1 MINGVYKEFV
11 KRVSKSIPSE
21 NILHDELS
29 IIAFG
34 TDASFY
40 RLLPKVVVRAKEE
53 GDISAI
59 LKAASELNIPVTF
72 RAAGTSL
79 SGQSI
84 SDSVLVLVSHGWDR
98 HTILNDAQQIRLQ
111 VGIRGI
117 KANQY
122 LAKYGR
128 KIGPD
133 PASTDSAMIGGIISN
148 NASGMSCGT
157 HENSYRT
164 IADIRIILPDG
175 TILDTSDP
183 ESVKSFRKSHS
194 QMLSRLEAISSKIEA
209 NPTLKEKIIRKYS
222 IKNTTGYGLNS
233 FVDYKDG
240 IDIIKHIIVGAE
252 GTLAFISDVT
262 LNTVVNL
269 PFKATSL
276 IIFPTIEIAC
286 EAVQV
291 LRHEPVAAVELLD
304 RQSLK
309 SVESAPGVPPII
321 KGLPD
326 GCCALLVE
334 THTATK
340 EELLSNVEK
349 ITQSISDIETTIPF
363 VFTTDPREQAT
374 FWKIRQEALP
384 TVAGLRETGTT
395 AVIED
400 VCFPVD
406 RLAQAVKD
414 LRDVLSHHGYDDAG
428 IFGHAL
434 AGNLHFM
441 FNQDFQTKSE
451 VERFHRFM
459 DEIADLVVEKYDSS
473 MKAEHGT
480 GRNIAPYVRKEWGED
495 GYAIMKEIKE
505 IFDPKGILNPGVILN
520 DDPTIHVSNL
530 KPNPATHEIVDKC
543 MECGFCEGKCVAE
556 GLTLSPRQRVAVYRE
571 IKSLQ
576 KSGQEPHR
584 AAELQKRYKYYGL
597 DTCATDSLC
606 AMRCPV
612 KVDTGKMVKVLRDEG
627 HSKCS
632 ERFAMFLARNIKGVT
647 SIARGGLT
655 LLYWVRLLLGKRVFG
670 AIARGMRAITF
681 GLIPLWTEPFPKG
694 NRRSTFGTNTSS
706 NSNTTSNTDAKDD
719 SNNIV
724 YFPSCITRSMGVA
737 KSYSKEVEIT
747 ELTKRLLT
755 KAGYNII
762 YPKNLDSLCCGMAFS
777 SKGFVEAG
785 KKLSDE
791 LESALLEASCDGKYP
806 VLCDMSPCLYTMHS
820 NMDGGKL
827 TLYEP
832 AEFAEKYLLPKLKI
846 NQVDE
851 KVALFAVCSAKK
863 LSVDQTLLN
872 IAKACAKEVVMV
884 DSNCCGFAG
893 DRGFI
898 LPELNKHGLRYL
910 KEQVYGCDSG
920 YATSRTCEIGLS
932 HHSGIEFKSIL
943 YLLDRVSE
951 TSK

>member
-1 MINGVYKEFV
+1 MISGIYKEFV
-11 KRVSKSIPSE
+11 QKIGKVIPSE
-21 NILHDELS
+21 RILHDELS
-29 IIAFG
+29 KLAFG

-40 RLLPKVVVRAKEE
+40 RLLPKVVVKAREEKEV
-53 GDISAI
+53 SAV
-59 LKAASELNIPVTF
+59 LAAASQLNIPVTF

-84 SDSVLVLVSHGWDR
+84 SDSVLVIVSHGWDKYQ
-98 HTILNDAQQIRLQ
+98 ILNDAQQIRLQ

-117 KANQY
+117 RANQY

-164 IADIRIILPDG
+164 IADARIILADG
-175 TILDTSDP
+175 TILDTADP
-183 ESVKSFRKSHS
+183 ESVKSFRSSHKD
-194 QMLSRLEAISSKIEA
+194 MIEKLENISKKIAARPE
-209 NPTLKEKIIRKYS
+209 LRERIIKKYS

-233 FVDYKDG
+233 FVDYTDG

-262 LNTVVNL
+262 LNTVIN
-269 PFKATSL
+269 PKFKATSL

-291 LRHEPVAAVELLD
+291 LRHEPVNAVELLD

-309 SVESAPGVPPII
+309 SVENANGVPPFI

-334 THTATK
+334 THTQTE
-340 EELLSNVEK
+340 EELVKNVDE
-349 ITQSISDIETTIPF
+349 ITESINHFETTLPF
-363 VFTTDPREQAT
+363 IFTRDPREIAA

-384 TVAGLRETGTT
+384 TVAGLRKTGTT

-406 RLAQAVKD
+406 TLAKAVTD
-414 LRDVLSHHGYDDAG
+414 LREVLHKNHYDDAG

-451 VERFHRFM
+451 VDRFHKFM
-459 DEIADLVVEKYDSS
+459 DEIADLVVDKYDSS

-480 GRNIAPYVRKEWGED
+480 GRNIAPYVRKEWGDEA
-495 GYAIMKEIKE
+495 YNIMKEIKE

-520 DDPTIHVSNL
+520 EDPAVHVSNL
-530 KPNPATHEIVDKC
+530 KPNPATHELVDKC
-543 MECGFCEGKCVAE
+543 MECGFCESKCVAE

-576 KSGQEPHR
+576 ASGQEPHR
-584 AAELQKRYKYYGL
+584 AAELNKNYQYHGI
-597 DTCATDSLC
+597 DTCSTDSLC

-612 KVDTGKMVKVLRDEG
+612 KVDTGKMVKVLKHQSHNKFSD
-627 HSKCS
+627 SI
-632 ERFAMFLARNIKGVT
+632 AMFLANHMSGVT
-647 SIARGGLT
+647 SFARFGLN
-655 LLYWVRLLLGKRVFG
+655 LLYYIRVLMGKRLFG
-670 AIARGMRAITF
+670 AIARGMRKITF
-681 GLIPLWTEPFPKG
+681 GLVPLWTAPFPKG
-694 NRRSTFGTNTSS
+694 NRRSTYSGEVEAANPGEE
-706 NSNTTSNTDAKDD
+706 
-719 SNNIV
+719 NNVV
-724 YFPSCITRSMGVA
+724 YFPSCITRSMGVSR
-737 KSYSKEVEIT
+737 SYCKEVEIT
-747 ELTKRLLT
+747 ELTKRLLK
-755 KAGYNII
+755 KAGYNVI
-762 YPKNLDSLCCGMAFS
+762 YPKHLDRLCCGMAFS

-791 LESALLEASCDGKYP
+791 LEAALMDASKGGKYP
-806 VLCDMSPCLYTMHS
+806 VLCDMSPCLYTMHT
-820 NMDGGKL
+820 NMDGGPLK
-827 TLYEP
+827 LYEP
-832 AEFAEKYLLPKLKI
+832 AEFAEKYLIPRLKI
-846 NQVDE
+846 NKVDE
-851 KVALFAVCSAKK
+851 KVAIFAVCSAKK
-863 LSVDQTLLN
+863 LSVDQTLAN
-872 IAKACAKEVVMV
+872 IARACAKEVVV
-884 DSNCCGFAG
+884 VESNCCGFSG
-893 DRGFI
+893 DKGFT
-898 LPELNKHGLRYL
+898 LPELNAHGLRYL

-920 YATSRTCEIGLS
+920 YVTSRTCEIGLS

-943 YLLDRVSE
+943 YLLDRCSE
-951 TSK
+951 